1 MNRAFALPATGDL
14 EKAQEIA
21 FRVEDLGFVGIW
33 SNDTPGADGIVTAA
47 AMADATE
54 TLRVGVGVV
63 AVDRRSPEEISEML
77 RELEMPLDRLVLG
90 VGSGSSPTPLRT
102 VRRAVAALRDLL
114 GPDLRVAVAAMG
126 PQMCRLAGGVAD
138 TVLFN
143 WMTPDRITWAQARV
157 EEGVKRSGRLD
168 PPTTAA
174 YIRCA
179 IGDGAAERLAGEA
192 ARYNRYPA
200 YTRHFSAMGTPLA
213 TVGVAGE
220 TADFTSRL
228 ADYDSVLDE
237 VVVRAL
243 PDSDSVASTLAVAEA
258 SAPVNRT

>member
-1 MNRAFALPATGDL
+1 MSRAFAIPATGDL

-21 FRVEDLGFVGIW
+21 SQVEELGFTGIW
-33 SNDTPGADGIVTAA
+33 SNDTPAADGIVTAA

-54 TLRVGVGVV
+54 TLRVGIGVV
-63 AVDRRSPEEISEML
+63 AVDRRSPDEISEML
-77 RELEMPLDRLVLG
+77 RQLEMPLDRLVLG

-114 GPDLRVAVAAMG
+114 GPDLRVGVAAMG
-126 PQMCRLAGGVAD
+126 PQMCRLAGEVAD

-143 WMTPDRITWAQARV
+143 WMTPERITWAQARIQ
-157 EEGVKRSGRLD
+157 EGVKRSARD
-168 PPTTAA
+168 DAPITSA

-179 IGDGAAERLAGEA
+179 MGHGAAERLAVEA

-200 YTRHFSAMGTPLA
+200 YTRHFTAMGAQPQ
-213 TVGVAGE
+213 TVGVAAE
-220 TADFTSRL
+220 TVDFTSRL

-243 PDSDSVASTLAVAEA
+243 PESDSVASTLAVAEA
-258 SAPVNRT
+258 SAPVNGT

>member
-1 MNRAFALPATGDL
+1 MSRAFAIPATGDL

-21 FRVEDLGFVGIW
+21 ARIEELGFAGIW

-54 TLRVGVGVV
+54 SLRVGVGVV
-63 AVDRRSPEEISEML
+63 AVDRRPPEEISEML
-77 RELEMPLDRLVLG
+77 RELEIPLERLILG
-90 VGSGSSPTPLRT
+90 VGSGSSPNPLRT

-114 GPDLRVAVAAMG
+114 GPDLQIGVAAMG
-126 PQMCRLAGGVAD
+126 PRMCRLAGEVAD

-143 WMTPDRITWAQARV
+143 WMTPERITWAKARV
-157 EEGVKRSGRLD
+157 GEGVKRSGRPD

-179 IGDGAAERLAGEA
+179 LGQGAADRVAAEA

-200 YTRHFSAMGTPLA
+200 YTRHFTAMGVPPG
-213 TVGVAGE
+213 TVGVAGQ

-228 ADYDSVLDE
+228 ADYDSVLDQ

-243 PDSDSVASTLAVAEA
+243 PESDSVASTLAVAEA
-258 SAPVNRT
+258 SASVNGT

>member
-1 MNRAFALPATGDL
+1 MSRAFAIPATGEL

-21 FRVEDLGFVGIW
+21 RRVEDLGYTTIW

-63 AVDRRSPEEISEML
+63 AVDRRPPEEISETL
-77 RELEMPLDRLVLG
+77 RELEIPLDRLVLG
-90 VGSGSSPTPLRT
+90 VGSGSSPAPLVT

-114 GPDLRVAVAAMG
+114 GPEPKIAVAAMG
-126 PQMCRLAGGVAD
+126 PQMCRLAGKVAD

-143 WMTPDRITWAQARV
+143 WMTPERLTWAADRV
-157 EEGVKRSGRLD
+157 AEGVRRSGRD
-168 PPTTAA
+168 GGPERAA
-174 YIRCA
+174 YVRCA
-179 IGDGAAERLAGEA
+179 IGTAAAERVAAEA
-192 ARYNRYPA
+192 AKYNRYPA
-200 YTRHFSAMGTPLA
+200 YTRHFTAMGAPLR
-213 TVGVAGE
+213 TVGVTGDGS
-220 TADFTSRL
+220 DFTARL

-243 PDSDSVASTLAVAEA
+243 PESNSVASTLAVAEA